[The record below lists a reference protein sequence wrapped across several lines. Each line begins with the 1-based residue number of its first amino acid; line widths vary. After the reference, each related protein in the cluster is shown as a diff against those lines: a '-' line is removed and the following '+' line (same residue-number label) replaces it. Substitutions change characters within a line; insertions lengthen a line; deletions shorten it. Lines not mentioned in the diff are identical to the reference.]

1 MSYLNN
7 FSNNGI
13 SNNYKVSY
21 NFKCYLE
28 RIINQLTNKNELF
41 EILYIIEQNNSDL
54 QFDNTE
60 HILCIDFNNLSKQT
74 YIQINE
80 FINNINQL
88 SNNIKYVPYNNNTST
103 STIYNIEE
111 KTLLNH
117 IKYIKHIKNN
127 QKNKTFGKVL

>member
-1 MSYLNN
+1 MSDLNN

-54 QFDNTE
+54 KFDNTE

-117 IKYIKHIKNN
+117 INYIKHIKNN
-127 QKNKTFGKVL
+127 QKK

>member
-1 MSYLNN
+1 MSDLNN
-7 FSNNGI
+7 FSDNDT

-80 FINNINQL
+80 FINNTNQL
-88 SNNIKYVPYNNNTST
+88 SNNIKYVPYNGNTST

-117 IKYIKHIKNN
+117 INYIKHIKNN
-127 QKNKTFGKVL
+127 QKK